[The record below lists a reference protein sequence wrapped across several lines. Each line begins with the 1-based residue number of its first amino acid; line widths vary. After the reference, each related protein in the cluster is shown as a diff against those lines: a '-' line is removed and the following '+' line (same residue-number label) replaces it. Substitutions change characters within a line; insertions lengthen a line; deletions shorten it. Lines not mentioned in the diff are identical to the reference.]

1 MSKHTKTSD
10 YYNQTASKTKHLQN
24 KIQYATSTIQCLQ
37 NVDCCILVTEWD
49 EFKKLKPEDF
59 TKNMRQPMLI
69 DGRRICNPEKFNQ
82 KMKFT
87 ARAVW
92 LTAG

>member
-1 MSKHTKTSD
+1 
-10 YYNQTASKTKHLQN
+10 
-24 KIQYATSTIQCLQ
+24 
-37 NVDCCILVTEWD
+37 
-49 EFKKLKPEDF
+49 
-59 TKNMRQPMLI
+59 MRQPMLI